1 MALSRGEILENPK
14 VIGSTTSSGEVRILD
29 GADTNYV
36 ALSVPDSVTTY
47 TIDFPGAIGTN
58 QQALRISAA
67 PVGGV
72 AVLEWYTPTAAAGGS
87 NTQLQ
92 YNNAGSIAGI
102 SGFTSDGTNLSATG
116 IFTTTAN
123 IRTTADLVF
132 QDASSNTFTVTQP
145 TSYTTYSA
153 ILPTGIGAVGSALVI
168 DSINSTEATLAWGQP
183 TGTTQN
189 ATGAAGAVQYNVS
202 GTFTGETGALDF
214 SYDQTTD
221 TLSIGA
227 TSGVGI
233 TLDGANGDITA
244 SSASIGDIDI
254 SPSANTIAASNAN
267 GSILLAPNGTGAL
280 NIFGGK
286 DIILNGTTSGTTT
299 ITSPAAISTYSVEIP
314 TGSPAVNGTP
324 KVMEF
329 SGSAA
334 SVARFVSNRKSLTFN
349 IDSGETGTFIPTG
362 ERGTVYV
369 PIDCTIVQRIITTG
383 GSAGNASVEVRIINE
398 PTTPQTTD
406 LFTAAADFT
415 LSLASQTYVRA
426 TDTTQLTAGD
436 IIQFTVTGTPTVENV
451 SVTFVLE
458 PRV

>member
-1 MALSRGEILENPK
+1 MALSRGEILEDPK
-14 VIGSTTSSGEVRILD
+14 VIGDGTNSGEVRILD
-29 GADTNYV
+29 GLDTNYV
-36 ALSVPDSVTTY
+36 ALSAPDTLTATY
-47 TIDFPGAIGTN
+47 TIDFPDDIGTS
-58 QQALRISAA
+58 QQSLRISAA
-67 PVGGV
+67 PIGGV

-116 IFTTTAN
+116 TFTTSGN
-123 IRTTADLVF
+123 ITTTADLVF
-132 QDASSNTFTVTQP
+132 QDGSSNTFTVTQP
-145 TSYTTYSA
+145 TTYTTYSA
-153 ILPTGIGAVGSALVI
+153 ILPTGIGAIGSALVI
-168 DSINSTEATLAWGQP
+168 DSINSTEATLTWGQP

-202 GTFTGETGALDF
+202 GTFTGESGNLDF
-214 SYDQTTD
+214 SYDQIND
-221 TLSIGA
+221 TLSIGV
-227 TSGVGI
+227 TSGNGI

-244 SSASIGDIDI
+244 SSASIGAINI
-254 SPSANTIAASNAN
+254 SDAANTISTSSGNL
-267 GSILLAPNGTGAL
+267 LLAPNSAGDVSLVGGSGV
-280 NIFGGK
+280 IF
-286 DIILNGTTSGTTT
+286 NGSTSGTATLNIPAT
-299 ITSPAAISTYSVEIP
+299 ISAYSVEIP
-314 TGSPAVNGTP
+314 SASPAVGGTP

-329 SGSAA
+329 SGTAA

-383 GSAGNASVEVRIINE
+383 GSPGNASVEVRIINE

-406 LFTAAADFT
+406 LFTAAANFT
-415 LSLASQTYVRA
+415 VSLASQTYVRA
-426 TDTTQLTAGD
+426 TDTTQLSAGD
-436 IIQFTVTGTPTVENV
+436 IIQFTVTGTPSVENV